1 MRVKVQP
8 IGEGLHPNETVV
20 EIKTKRGVE
29 RMTVDRRSIERS
41 SLSVGSPLG
50 SDGDYRLVE
59 LPRETMTGA
68 WRVWVKR
75 GALIEDTFEAREAR
89 VA

>member
-20 EIKTKRGVE
+20 EIKTKRGAE
-29 RMTVDRRSIERS
+29 RMAVDRRSIEGS

-50 SDGDYRLVE
+50 SDGDYRLIE

-75 GALIEDTFEAREAR
+75 SALIEDKYEAR